1 MQLVLGI
8 AAATVFTGVCVGGS
22 YLMSK
27 IVK

>member
-1 MQLVLGI
+1 MQLFLGI
-8 AAATVFTGVCVGGS
+8 IAATALTGICVGGS